1 MLTRVFLNNLQS
13 LNVKSGAN
21 SKLEHLFVETNPDLQ
36 CIQVDNK
43 AAADAGLGSYGN
55 WQKDTTATYSEDC
68 ESFLGVDDEILSSGL
83 NLYPN
88 PVSNTLSI
96 DSKLPIEKVEI
107 FNLLGQKELEANSDI
122 DFISTDKLT
131 EGIYFIKIYSDK
143 GTTVRKLIKQ

>member
-1 MLTRVFLNNLQS
+1 
-13 LNVKSGAN
+13 
-21 SKLEHLFVETNPDLQ
+21 
-36 CIQVDNK
+36 
-43 AAADAGLGSYGN
+43 
-55 WQKDTTATYSEDC
+55 
-68 ESFLGVDDEILSSGL
+68 
-83 NLYPN
+83 LYPN